1 MAHQHG
7 GIGEPFVVMIRK
19 WGPVSEKQISVTLT
33 QQHDYRFDIRFD
45 DNMPVLTSDEPAPLG
60 TGLGPSPV
68 QLLCAAVGNC
78 LSDSLLFAL
87 RKFKQAPEPLRCE
100 VQAEV
105 GRNADGR
112 MRVLNMVATLHLGVP
127 AAQLAQLDRVLGQ
140 FESFCTVT
148 QSVGQGIPIK
158 VRVLDADGLVLK
170 S

>member
-1 MAHQHG
+1 
-7 GIGEPFVVMIRK
+7 
-19 WGPVSEKQISVTLT
+19 VSEKQISVTLT
-33 QQHDYRFDIRFD
+33 QQHDYSFDIRFD

-112 MRVLNMVATLHLGVP
+112 MRVLNMLATLHLGVP
-127 AAQLAQLDRVLGQ
+127 AAQLAQLERVLGQ
-140 FESFCTVT
+140 FEGFCTVT

>member
-1 MAHQHG
+1 M
-7 GIGEPFVVMIRK
+7 
-19 WGPVSEKQISVTLT
+19 SEKLISVTLT

-45 DNMPVLTSDEPAPLG
+45 DNMPVLTSDEPEPLG

-112 MRVLNMVATLHLGVP
+112 MRVLNMLATLHLGVP
-127 AAQLAQLDRVLGQ
+127 AAKLAQLERVLGQ
-140 FESFCTVT
+140 FEGFCTVT
-148 QSVGQGIPIK
+148 QSVGQGIPIQ
-158 VRVLDADGLVLK
+158 VRVLDADGRVLTD
-170 S
+170 

>member
-1 MAHQHG
+1 M
-7 GIGEPFVVMIRK
+7 
-19 WGPVSEKQISVTLT
+19 SEKHVSVTLT

-105 GRNADGR
+105 GRNTDGR
-112 MRVLNMVATLHLGVP
+112 MRVLNMLATLHLGVP
-127 AAQLAQLDRVLGQ
+127 AAQLAQLERVLGQ
-140 FESFCTVT
+140 FEGFCTVT
-148 QSVGQGIPIK
+148 QSVGQGIPIQ
-158 VRVLDADGLVLK
+158 VRVLDADGVVLK
-170 S
+170 A

>member
-1 MAHQHG
+1 M
-7 GIGEPFVVMIRK
+7 
-19 WGPVSEKQISVTLT
+19 SEKLISVTLT

-100 VQAEV
+100 VQAQV

-112 MRVLNMVATLHLGVP
+112 MRVLEMEATLHLGVS
-127 AAQLAQLDRVLGQ
+127 AAQLEQLEQLERVLGQ
-140 FESFCTVT
+140 FEGFCTVT
-148 QSVGQGIPIK
+148 QSVGQGIPIQ
-158 VRVLDADGLVLK
+158 VRVLDAEGVVLK

>member
-1 MAHQHG
+1 M
-7 GIGEPFVVMIRK
+7 
-19 WGPVSEKQISVTLT
+19 SEKQISVTLT

-45 DNMPVLTSDEPAPLG
+45 DTMPVLTSDGPAPLG

-68 QLLCAAVGNC
+68 QLLCASVGNC

-112 MRVLNMVATLHLGVP
+112 MRVLNMLATLHLGVP
-127 AAQLAQLDRVLGQ
+127 AAQLAQLERVLGQ
-140 FESFCTVT
+140 FEGFCTVT
-148 QSVGQGIPIK
+148 QSVGQGIPIQ
-158 VRVLDADGLVLK
+158 VRVLDADGVVLK
-170 S
+170 A

>member
-1 MAHQHG
+1 
-7 GIGEPFVVMIRK
+7 MIRK
-19 WGPVSEKQISVTLT
+19 WSPVSEKQILVKLT

-45 DNMPVLTSDEPAPLG
+45 KNMPVLTSDEPAPLG

-87 RKFKQAPEPLRCE
+87 RKFKQEPEPLRCE

-105 GRNADGR
+105 GRNAEGR

-127 AAQLAQLDRVLGQ
+127 AAQLEQLERVLGQ
-140 FESFCTVT
+140 FEGFCTVT
-148 QSVGQGIPIK
+148 QSVSQGIPIQ
-158 VRVLDADGLVLK
+158 VRVLDGDGRVLTA
-170 S
+170 

>member
-1 MAHQHG
+1 M
-7 GIGEPFVVMIRK
+7 
-19 WGPVSEKQISVTLT
+19 SEKQISVTLT
-33 QQHDYRFDIRFD
+33 QQQDYRFDIRFD
-45 DNMPVLTSDEPAPLG
+45 DTMPVLTSDEPAPLG

-112 MRVLNMVATLHLGVP
+112 MRVLNMLATLHLGVP
-127 AAQLAQLDRVLGQ
+127 AGQLAQLDRVLGQ
-140 FESFCTVT
+140 FEGFCTVT
-148 QSVGQGIPIK
+148 QSVGQGIPIQVK
-158 VRVLDADGLVLK
+158 VLDADGVLLK

>member
-1 MAHQHG
+1 M
-7 GIGEPFVVMIRK
+7 
-19 WGPVSEKQISVTLT
+19 SEKLISITLT
-33 QQHDYRFDIRFD
+33 QQQDYRFDIRFD
-45 DNMPVLTSDEPAPLG
+45 DTMPVLTSDEPVPLG

-68 QLLCAAVGNC
+68 QLLCASVGNC

-100 VQAEV
+100 VQADV

-112 MRVLNMVATLHLGVP
+112 MRVLSMVATLHLGVP
-127 AAQLAQLDRVLGQ
+127 AAQLEQLGRVLGQ

-148 QSVGQGIPIK
+148 QSVGQGIPIQ

>member
-1 MAHQHG
+1 
-7 GIGEPFVVMIRK
+7 MIRK
-19 WGPVSEKQISVTLT
+19 WSPVSEKQILVTLT

-45 DNMPVLTSDEPAPLG
+45 KNMPVLTSDEPAPLG

-105 GRNADGR
+105 GRNAEGR

-127 AAQLAQLDRVLGQ
+127 AAQLEQHERVLGQ
-140 FESFCTVT
+140 FEGFCTVT
-148 QSVGQGIPIK
+148 QSVSQGIPIQ
-158 VRVLDADGLVLK
+158 VRVLGAMGGC
-170 S
+170 

>member
-1 MAHQHG
+1 M
-7 GIGEPFVVMIRK
+7 
-19 WGPVSEKQISVTLT
+19 SEKQISVTLT

-45 DNMPVLTSDEPAPLG
+45 DTMPVLTSDEPAPLG

-87 RKFKQAPEPLRCE
+87 RKFRQAPEPLRCE

-112 MRVLNMVATLHLGVP
+112 LRVLNMLATLHLGVP
-127 AAQLAQLDRVLGQ
+127 AAQLAQLERVMGQ
-140 FESFCTVT
+140 FEGFCTVT
-148 QSVGQGIPIK
+148 QSVGRGIPIQ
-158 VRVLDADGLVLK
+158 VRVLDAEGLVLK

>member
-1 MAHQHG
+1 M
-7 GIGEPFVVMIRK
+7 
-19 WGPVSEKQISVTLT
+19 SEKQISVALT

-45 DNMPVLTSDEPAPLG
+45 DTMPVLTSDEPAPLG

-100 VQAEV
+100 VQAQV

-112 MRVLNMVATLHLGVP
+112 MRVLNMLATLHLGVP
-127 AAQLAQLDRVLGQ
+127 AAQLAQLDRVLDQ
-140 FESFCTVT
+140 FEGFCTVT
-148 QSVGQGIPIK
+148 QSVRQGIPIQ
-158 VRVLDADGLVLK
+158 VRVLDAEGLVLK